1 MKRTWFFADYISNLK
16 SFCKGT
22 KITKSLLFSA
32 LLVFSI
38 ISSIPQKVLAQQTDI
53 EKVKAIYTPI
63 FDACKQKLGTK
74 LYDPAQKS
82 DPEVAACLD
91 AGVKASA
98 GVTTVG
104 DSGAVAKQTATSN
117 ANSLLNQYN
126 TCIAN
131 AGSDVTKRTACED
144 IKVQAD
150 KASATA
156 GAIITDTQ
164 KTNQALENSKVEA
177 ARVAALDPISP
188 CTNLFTGGLFSCISS
203 GVAWLI
209 THTLLQFVGYFLWVS
224 ATLMNYSIQ
233 VGILRFSEWAPD
245 ALYPIWILV
254 RQITSLF
261 IVFAGLWLGF
271 MYIINK
277 GDKFKHYIP
286 WVVIFA
292 LFVNFSYPL
301 TRTIIDVS
309 NIVSL
314 NFYASAIG
322 TDTLTAS
329 TLAIGKDQT
338 AGGIIR
344 DRLGL
349 VSLIDFATGDSKVQG
364 VEKGTLN
371 SINSAPAA
379 LLAVLFIG
387 YAAWIFFL
395 VSALII
401 TRTAVLI
408 FLIIAS
414 PILFVDSVIPKLGD
428 MAVTLRKMF
437 FSQLA
442 MGPVFTIMLAI
453 TLKFLEVFQASGV
466 LNTANNLGTVT
477 TGNEVSIVMFFNM
490 AMMLIMLHIML
501 KVTKATSGKIGEA
514 VSGVMGKVGG
524 FAMGAAGGVALGGAG
539 MLARGTMGRGA
550 AALRDSKWVTNNQ
563 GNFIGRRVL
572 DMSNSIAKSS
582 FDGRNSSFVQAGAG
596 RLGLS
601 RGMGSGSKM
610 GFEER
615 AEAREKD
622 RIARLGQIGIH
633 KKNVYDNN
641 GALVSK
647 KGSIDTSE
655 EAKKMR
661 EDYIKSVANDN
672 SSVFA
677 GKEANTQAKNNLTY
691 KLEKAAGKETV
702 SDEEKKLKDEERK
715 QESLKTAK
723 ESVDATKALTE
734 AVQRLNNSQPQQA
747 VIPPTSPTT
756 PTNPTTGTAGGQ
768 RLPSSPNQTTQAR
781 PTPTPAPAGATPS
794 PSHMSNTD
802 AFA

>member
-16 SFCKGT
+16 SFCKGV
-22 KITKSLLFSA
+22 KIKKSLLFST
-32 LLVFSI
+32 LLVFSL
-38 ISSIPQKVLAQQTDI
+38 ISTFPQRVLAQQTDI

-63 FDACKQKLGTK
+63 FDACKLKLGAK

-82 DPEVAACLD
+82 DQEVAACLD
-91 AGVKASA
+91 AGVKAST

-104 DSGAVAKQTATSN
+104 DSGAVAKQTATTD
-117 ANSLLNQYN
+117 ANTLLNQYN

-131 AGSDVTKRTACED
+131 AGSDVTKKTACED
-144 IKVQAD
+144 IKTQAN

-156 GAIITDTQ
+156 NAIITDTQ
-164 KTNQALENSKVEA
+164 KTNQALENSRAEA

-188 CTNLFTGGLFSCISS
+188 CSNIITDFFNCISG

-224 ATLMNYSIQ
+224 ATMMNYAIK
-233 VGILRFSEWAPD
+233 VGILDFAKWAPD

-271 MYIINK
+271 MYILNK
-277 GDKFKHYIP
+277 GDKFSHFIP
-286 WVVIFA
+286 WLVIFA

-301 TRTIIDVS
+301 TRTVIDIS

-314 NFYASAIG
+314 NFYASAVG
-322 TDTLTAS
+322 TDALTAS
-329 TLAIGKDQT
+329 TLGIGKDQT

-349 VSLIDFATGDSKVQG
+349 VSMIDFATGDSKVQG
-364 VEKGTLN
+364 VEKGSLN

-379 LLAVLFIG
+379 LLAVGFIG

-395 VSALII
+395 VAFLII

-437 FSQLA
+437 FEQLA
-442 MGPVFTIMLAI
+442 VGPVFTIMLAI
-453 TLKFLEVFQASGV
+453 TLKFLEIFQKTGA
-466 LNTANNLGTVT
+466 LNTANNLGSTSA
-477 TGNEVSIVMFFNM
+477 GNEVSVVMFFNM

-501 KVTKATSGKIGEA
+501 KVTKSTSGKIGEA
-514 VSGVMGKVGG
+514 VSGVVGKVGG

-539 MLARGTMGRGA
+539 MLARGTIGRGA
-550 AALRDSKWVTNNQ
+550 AALRDSKWMQSNQ

-572 DMSNSIAKSS
+572 DMSNSVAKSS
-582 FDGRNSSFVQAGAG
+582 FDGRNSSIVQAGAG

-622 RIARLGQIGIH
+622 RIARLGQIGTH
-633 KKNVYDNN
+633 KKNVYNNN
-641 GALVSK
+641 GELVNK
-647 KGSIDTSE
+647 KGSIDTSD
-655 EAKKMR
+655 EAKKIR

-677 GKEANTQAKNNLTY
+677 GKEANTQAKNDLTY
-691 KLEKAAGKETV
+691 KLGKAAGKETV

-715 QESLKTAK
+715 QESLKAAK

-734 AVQRLNNSQPQQA
+734 AVQRLNNSQPPQA
-747 VIPPTSPTT
+747 VSPTIPAT
-756 PTNPTTGTAGGQ
+756 PTIPTNGTGGGQ
-768 RLPSSPNQTTQAR
+768 SSPSSPNQTTQAR
-781 PTPTPAPAGATPS
+781 PTPTQAPGGATPL